1 MDLKGKVAVVTG
13 GSKGYGKG
21 IAEVLKKEGCKVI
34 ITSSGEKD
42 LCKAGEELGVKYICA
57 DITKTE
63 DWDKLVKE
71 VMDAEG
77 RIDILINNAGGGVA
91 IKPIVEQTDEDINK
105 SIMVNLTGHI
115 FGITRIA
122 KIMIAQKSGKII
134 NISSVCAQHAWPD
147 WSVYSAAKAGIEQ
160 FGKSIFNEL
169 RTDNVHV
176 TTLMPSWGATNFI
189 NASTLS
195 EWRDEDTINKTMQPE
210 EMGDLIVYIC
220 KLPEHLAMPF
230 VRVQPMIQEISPM

>member
-21 IAEVLKKEGCKVI
+21 IAEILKKEGSKVW

-42 LCKAGEELGVKYICA
+42 LCKAAEELEVKYICA

-105 SIMVNLTGHI
+105 SIMLNLTGHI

-160 FGKSIFNEL
+160 FGKSIYNEL

-189 NASTLS
+189 DASTLS
-195 EWRDEDTINKTMQPE
+195 EWRDEDTIKKIMKPD